1 MSGLTCD
8 SLSFIVTLTT
18 LLMITNII
26 IFFANII
33 ISVDS
38 VKYFI
43 PTFCLSLLT
52 YCLQTTVN
60 IKNPK
65 VIMLDFITCILIIDI
80 SYQTILSTEYT
91 VVKIIYL
98 VTTVLLLI
106 LIRFIKIQN
115 RIFIDNG
122 TIQYNRSTQ
131 DNQNLNCQIEEPD
144 NIVLEDFVIEFKENI
159 VNEICPICQDAME
172 SNYVKTNCNHYF
184 HRDCIKNWLDVK
196 IECPVC
202 KNNFKN

>member
-1 MSGLTCD
+1 MSGLNCD
-8 SLSFIVTLTT
+8 SLSLIITLTT
-18 LLMITNII
+18 MLIITNII

-52 YCLQTTVN
+52 YCLQTTIN
-60 IKNPK
+60 IKNPR
-65 VIMLDFITCILIIDI
+65 VIILDFITCILIIDI
-80 SYQTILSTEYT
+80 CYQIILGTEYT
-91 VVKIIYL
+91 VLKIIYII
-98 VTTVLLLI
+98 TTVILLI
-106 LIRFIKIQN
+106 LIRFIKVQN

-131 DNQNLNCQIEEPD
+131 DNQNLDCQKVD
-144 NIVLEDFVIEFKENI
+144 NIVLENFIIEFEEEI
-159 VNEICPICQDAME
+159 VNEICPICQDTME
-172 SNYVKTNCNHYF
+172 SNYVKTSCNHYF
-184 HRDCIKNWLDVK
+184 HRNCIKDWLGVK
-196 IECPVC
+196 IECPIC